1 MRTYY
6 IFQSKT
12 APELRGFAEGATG
25 ETLPSDQGPW
35 VSPADRPRRRMDL
48 GISRAVV
55 AAGIIENGFYLW
67 GPINRAP
74 SPIR

>member
-12 APELRGFAEGATG
+12 EPELRGFAEGATG

-35 VSPADRPRRRMDL
+35 VLSRQIGPDDEWDL

-55 AAGIIENGFYLW
+55 AAGIIENGF
-67 GPINRAP
+67 
-74 SPIR
+74 